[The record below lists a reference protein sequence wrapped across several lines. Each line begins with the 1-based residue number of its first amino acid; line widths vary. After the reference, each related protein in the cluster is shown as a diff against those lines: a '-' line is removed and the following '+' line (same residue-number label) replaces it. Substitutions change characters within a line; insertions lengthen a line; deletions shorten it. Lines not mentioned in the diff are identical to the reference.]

1 MQRPGAAAE
10 QDGQNGAVGGAIR
23 EGGILEGSHLR
34 HLVAVARLETGD
46 GSEALWRGR
55 ERGVAEERGAR
66 SSRWKYVGP
75 DQGGR
80 LIQP

>member
-10 QDGQNGAVGGAIR
+10 QDGQNGAGKNWGGAIR

-46 GSEALWRGR
+46 GGEALWRGR
-55 ERGVAEERGAR
+55 ERGVAEER
-66 SSRWKYVGP
+66 
-75 DQGGR
+75 
-80 LIQP
+80 